1 MGSGTQ
7 HEHSGLPGKEED
19 KAASLL
25 GKGCSQWQSILVGM
39 VLCLVRVTHTC
50 KCHTMH
56 SIFPSTVNLEKA
68 GRGLEFQVA

>member
-25 GKGCSQWQSILVGM
+25 GKGCSQWQNILVGM

-68 GRGLEFQVA
+68 GRELEFQVA